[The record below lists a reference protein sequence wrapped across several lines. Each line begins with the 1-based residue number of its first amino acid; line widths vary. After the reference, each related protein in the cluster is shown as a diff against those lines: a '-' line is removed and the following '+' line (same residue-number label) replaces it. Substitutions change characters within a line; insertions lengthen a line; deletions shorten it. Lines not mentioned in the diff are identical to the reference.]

1 MTAGAVGTH
10 AVPAAAQGDFVQTEV
25 HSPLAALLC
34 GMVLLLILCNEHIL
48 AKNPQSDCLL
58 PAGAGAALLRAGE
71 VAPGRTRSNPNTR
84 PAGTPGWHRSAGQPL
99 AGLLLSENE
108 GFSAVNILHS
118 GKGLPGNVQSS
129 AGLLQAPFSQL
140 CLVIP
145 SEFIFLSVSERSMG
159 EKAFLSA
166 FHFSC

>member
-1 MTAGAVGTH
+1 MGTH
-10 AVPAAAQGDFVQTEV
+10 AVPAAAQGDFVQTKV
-25 HSPLAALLC
+25 PSPLAALLC
-34 GMVLLLILCNEHIL
+34 GMVLLLILCNEQVL
-48 AKNPQSDCLL
+48 VKNPQSDCLL
-58 PAGAGAALLRAGE
+58 PAGAGTALPRAGE
-71 VAPGRTRSNPNTR
+71 VAPGRRGAIPTHGLQERLG
-84 PAGTPGWHRSAGQPL
+84 GT
-99 AGLLLSENE
+99 GLQGSRLLGCYLSENE
-108 GFSAVNILHS
+108 GFSAVNFLHS

-145 SEFIFLSVSERSMG
+145 SEFIFLLVSKRSMG